1 MSKANRAFVR
11 NEEAVSPV
19 IGVILMVAIT
29 VVLAA
34 VVFVLVSN
42 LGKSSN
48 SAPTFALS
56 RDDATDRLSVTS
68 ADSDADW
75 NRLAIKGPAQ
85 QDAAVGPPV
94 VAGVHLHFGLN
105 AAATDASGD
114 CGTDAAPASPMPAD
128 CVLSSNTE
136 ITGAADLMSAGEYLE
151 FCNDSD
157 GAAAGTNTAA
167 TGVTFTIVDTTANQV
182 IGTFTFNDIAGC

>member
-1 MSKANRAFVR
+1 MSKANQAFKQ
-11 NEEAVSPV
+11 NDEAVSPV

-56 RDDATDRLSVTS
+56 RNDATDQLSVTS

-75 NRLAIKGPAQ
+75 NRLAVKASS
-85 QDAAVGPPV
+85 
-94 VAGVHLHFGLN
+94 GVITTCVKLN
-105 AAATDASGD
+105 AASGASCSGTDAS
-114 CGTDAAPASPMPAD
+114 TAQPVVTASNIDLTATA
-128 CVLSSNTE
+128 N
-136 ITGAADLMSAGEYLE
+136 LMSAGEYIE
-151 FCNDSD
+151 FCNP
-157 GAAAGTNTAA
+157 TTVA
-167 TGVTFTIVDTTANQV
+167 TGVTYTIVDTTANSV
-182 IGTFTFNDIAGC
+182 IGTFTFNDIAICA